1 MQTAKAGAKRA
12 SRLLDGWPMH
22 IGPLYEQA
30 MQLTPEAARIAA
42 LLLVGDDNMPPAL
55 RRSLCIALSA
65 CTAPEG
71 DAPALLAAGDPDAA
85 SARRFVADCLA
96 VARRI
101 AGDGRR

>member
-1 MQTAKAGAKRA
+1 MHAAKAWAKRA
-12 SRLLDGWPMH
+12 LRLLDSGPMH

-65 CTAPEG
+65 CTASEG
-71 DAPALLAAGDPDAA
+71 NAPALLAAGDPDAV
-85 SARRFVADCLA
+85 SAQRFVADCLA
-96 VARRI
+96 VARGI